1 MGGADKQW
9 KARGARWV
17 IAATLCLLW
26 THAAQA
32 EPLRLGDDESYET
45 APAMRVFPA
54 EPDATLADFDALRD
68 ESYFA
73 NAPADPSRHLREDG
87 DVWVLFDVTRTQSS
101 PERDWVIWTHGAAQ
115 WLDARVA
122 VEGESPE
129 VYRNGFFV
137 SPEHRPLQALG
148 YAFPLRLEPGQRAEV
163 VMRGYLPPRDDHR
176 ITVATASHFRLI
188 NLLSFLLVFG
198 VMGAALALGSYNA
211 VMFVVVRES
220 TYGYYALYALSSVF
234 LWGTTH
240 SVFTLFTGDGHGALT
255 LNGLAVL
262 MTAFAALRFTHDF
275 LDLRET
281 APRLHVAFQV
291 LSVLFLVLTVALFV
305 LPQPQFKLL
314 AAAAGI
320 PTMAVVV
327 FTPIYA
333 LARGYRRAR
342 FMVIGWAPLM
352 VFPLLLGLRAL
363 GLIEGSW
370 VSAELMLAVHGF
382 EILTMALA
390 VGDRWRELEQ
400 ARAKAQS
407 DALEQLELR
416 LAQSEELARARIAGQ
431 QAQLEAEYEK
441 MRASLD
447 ALTGLRNRRAFD
459 SEFPRM
465 SQKWIE
471 GAAAD
476 TLLCVIDV
484 DGLKRVNDERG
495 HAEGDRLLTEFGK
508 HLSTSLRGADQLY
521 RLGGDEF
528 AVLAHAPSDGAVR
541 AIEAR
546 IREAIAALEQEF
558 PGAGA
563 SLGSARLSE
572 TDGDLEEA
580 YALADGRMYEEKRA
594 HHESAPRE

>member
-1 MGGADKQW
+1 VVTGGSQRRW

-17 IAATLCLLW
+17 IAVALSLCW
-26 THAAQA
+26 ARSAQA
-32 EPLRLGDDESYET
+32 EPLRLGADDSYET
-45 APAMRVFPA
+45 APALRVFPA
-54 EPDATLADFDALRD
+54 ERGSTLADFDALR
-68 ESYFA
+68 EAGRFA
-73 NAPADPSRHLREDG
+73 SPPVDPARHLREDG
-87 DVWVLFDVTRTQSS
+87 EVWIVFDVTRAPSS
-101 PERDWVIWTHGAAQ
+101 PERDWVIWIHGAAQ
-115 WLDARVA
+115 WLDARVD
-122 VEGESPE
+122 VEGEAPE

-176 ITVATASHFRLI
+176 ITVATASHFRLF
-188 NLLSFLLVFG
+188 NLLSFLLIFG

-240 SVFTLFTGDGHGALT
+240 SVVTLFTGDGHGALT

-281 APRLHVAFQV
+281 APRLHVAFQL
-291 LSVLFLVLTVALFV
+291 LSALFGVLTIALFV

-314 AAAAGI
+314 AAAAGL

-342 FMVIGWAPLM
+342 FMVVGWAPLM
-352 VFPLLLGLRAL
+352 AFPLLLALRGL

-370 VSAELMLAVHGF
+370 VSSELMLAVHGF

-400 ARAKAQS
+400 ERAKAQS

-416 LAQSEELARARIAGQ
+416 LAQSEELARARLAGQ
-431 QAQLEAEYEK
+431 QARSK
-441 MRASLD
+441 PS
-447 ALTGLRNRRAFD
+447 TRRCAPPSTRSPAFGTAG
-459 SEFPRM
+459 P
-465 SQKWIE
+465 
-471 GAAAD
+471 
-476 TLLCVIDV
+476 
-484 DGLKRVNDERG
+484 
-495 HAEGDRLLTEFGK
+495 
-508 HLSTSLRGADQLY
+508 ST
-521 RLGGDEF
+521 
-528 AVLAHAPSDGAVR
+528 PSSPA
-541 AIEAR
+541 
-546 IREAIAALEQEF
+546 
-558 PGAGA
+558 
-563 SLGSARLSE
+563 
-572 TDGDLEEA
+572 
-580 YALADGRMYEEKRA
+580 
-594 HHESAPRE
+594 